1 LDFYGQEGDK
11 ELKKL
16 IPFLKS
22 LSQVK
27 DVRPVI
33 EKKFNLAGLL
43 NIKKKDLDYYFEA
56 LWT

>member
-1 LDFYGQEGDK
+1 MDFYGQEGDK

>member
-1 LDFYGQEGDK
+1 MDFYGQEGDK

-43 NIKKKDLDYYFEA
+43 NINKKDLDYYFEA

>member
-1 LDFYGQEGDK
+1 MDIYGQEGDK